1 MKEAVKIVHMFL
13 NSAKEEM
20 WGKDARRMENN
31 AKNPTVKL
39 LLTFLVLDSATLAS
53 VRSTS
58 SKIMDWKEK
67 IQNPNELLNPMY
79 KQQTQWDMPVCLP
92 STVHH
97 CLL

>member
-1 MKEAVKIVHMFL
+1 MILFFFSEGGCEDCSDVFKLCKREG
-13 NSAKEEM
+13 M
-20 WGKDARRMENN
+20 WGKDARRTENN

-67 IQNPNELLNPMY
+67 IQSFNEFFIE
-79 KQQTQWDMPVCLP
+79 
-92 STVHH
+92 S
-97 CLL
+97 